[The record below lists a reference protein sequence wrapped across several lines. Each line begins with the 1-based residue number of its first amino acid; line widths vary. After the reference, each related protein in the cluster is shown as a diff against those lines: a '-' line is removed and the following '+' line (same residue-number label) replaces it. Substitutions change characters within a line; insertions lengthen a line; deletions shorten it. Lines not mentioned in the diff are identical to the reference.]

1 MDLTSGDGSGSGYG
15 SGYGDGSGN
24 GYGDGYG
31 DGEAIGSTDEG
42 DVRVLAEWS
51 AVAVGCQVHTLAH
64 WREHWAG
71 IAASHGVRMSAAEAT
86 ALLDRAEAMC
96 AEMLA

>member
-1 MDLTSGDGSGSGYG
+1 MGLTSGSGDGSGYG
-15 SGYGDGSGN
+15 SG
-24 GYGDGYG
+24 DGYG
-31 DGEAIGSTDEG
+31 YGSGEAIGSTDEG

-64 WREHWAG
+64 WGEHWAR